1 MLIYVYNIMGWKREE
16 RGEREK
22 EEEKR
27 QRIYITYQFIILKTL
42 FNLIKKKKSFISWYI
57 SDIYFY
63 VDYT

>member
-1 MLIYVYNIMGWKREE
+1 MLIYVYNIMEWKREE

-42 FNLIKKKKSFISWYI
+42 FNLIKKKNHSFPG
-57 SDIYFY
+57 IYLIFIF
-63 VDYT
+63 T

>member
-1 MLIYVYNIMGWKREE
+1 MEWKREE

>member
-1 MLIYVYNIMGWKREE
+1 MGWKREE

>member
-42 FNLIKKKKSFISWYI
+42 FNLIKKKIIHFLVYI
-57 SDIYFY
+57 
-63 VDYT
+63 

>member
-1 MLIYVYNIMGWKREE
+1 MLIYVYNIMEWKREE

>member
-1 MLIYVYNIMGWKREE
+1 MLIYVYNIMEWKREE

-42 FNLIKKKKSFISWYI
+42 FNLIKKKIIHFLVYI
-57 SDIYFY
+57 
-63 VDYT
+63 